1 MELTLRL
8 INRSGH
14 AGAPMEL
21 RMTSGAATLGR
32 ARDND
37 LVLDDPERVVS
48 GRHALIEVRDSGV
61 WITDTSRN
69 GTFLNQATEP
79 LPTHQP
85 MSLHNGDRLAIGAYE
100 LLVSIASST
109 PETAA
114 GDRDPFGD
122 LANSALP
129 GLSKPGPRT
138 DILDLLNAGGGAEPR
153 IDSLDAA
160 TPHLSDDPF
169 ADASPLDSRL
179 AAGRKE
185 APPKGVSHQTPV
197 ENVYFRPPEIQAI
210 PDNYD
215 ILNDVWAAP
224 PEDAPHS
231 GESASS
237 TPPDS
242 SPTSSS
248 AASPLETSAESFE
261 PQGPARSASAFEED
275 PFSRADPLA
284 PGMSPSPMQVP
295 RADARPISAAQPL
308 GQEARSSDTAAL
320 VDAFIEG
327 LGVAAG
333 ARVDQPEELMRN
345 AGRLL
350 RALAAG
356 LTLTMMGRAQFK
368 SELRLG
374 VTTIRPAEN
383 NPFKFSADPDDLLD
397 RLLFRPSPGFLP
409 AVPAAREAFDDIRAH
424 EMAMTAGLQAALRAL
439 LARFEP
445 AELERR
451 LTARSRL
458 EEMLPMV
465 RKSRYWDLFT
475 EAYEEVA
482 ADAAEDFMRLFGDA
496 FTKAYQEQIQRLD
509 QARNPQRG

>member
-8 INRSGH
+8 IDRSGH

-21 RMTSGAATLGR
+21 RMNSGAATIGR

-48 GRHALIEVRDSGV
+48 GRHALIEVRDTGV

-69 GTFLNQATEP
+69 GTFLNQSTEP

-85 MSLHNGDRLAIGAYE
+85 MTLQNGDRLAIGAYE
-100 LLVSIASST
+100 LLVSIASAA
-109 PETAA
+109 PETAKR
-114 GDRDPFGD
+114 DRDPFD
-122 LANSALP
+122 DIASSALP

-138 DILDLLNAGGGAEPR
+138 DILDLLNPGDAAEPR
-153 IDSLDAA
+153 SDSLDAA
-160 TPHLSDDPF
+160 TPHLVDDPF

-179 AAGRKE
+179 AA
-185 APPKGVSHQTPV
+185 APKDAHPKGASHQTPV
-197 ENVYFRPPEIQAI
+197 ESVFFRPPEIQSI
-210 PDNYD
+210 PDDYD

-224 PEDAPHS
+224 PEDVSPNDN
-231 GESASS
+231 SASS
-237 TPPDS
+237 APPA
-242 SPTSSS
+242 SPPPACPQESS
-248 AASPLETSAESFE
+248 ADAVE
-261 PQGPARSASAFEED
+261 PQRPVRSGPVSEDD
-275 PFSRADPLA
+275 PFSRAVPA
-284 PGMSPSPMQVP
+284 AQATSPSPAHTP
-295 RADARPISAAQPL
+295 PADARSNADTRPQ
-308 GQEARSSDTAAL
+308 GQEALGSDAAAL
-320 VDAFIEG
+320 VDAFVEG
-327 LGVAAG
+327 LGVGDG
-333 ARVDQPEELMRN
+333 ARVGQPEEFLRN
-345 AGRLL
+345 AGTLL

-509 QARNPQRG
+509 QARGRQRA

>member
-114 GDRDPFGD
+114 RDRDPFD
-122 LANSALP
+122 DVANSALP

-138 DILDLLNAGGGAEPR
+138 DILDLLNQGDGAEPR

-160 TPHLSDDPF
+160 TPHLVDDPF

-224 PEDAPHS
+224 PEDV
-231 GESASS
+231 
-237 TPPDS
+237 
-242 SPTSSS
+242 SPNDNS
-248 AASPLETSAESFE
+248 AASAPPPSPPRPSPQESSADSVE
-261 PQGPARSASAFEED
+261 PQRPARSAAVSADD
-275 PFSRADPLA
+275 PFSRAGPA
-284 PGMSPSPMQVP
+284 MQPTSPSPAHIP
-295 RADARPISAAQPL
+295 RADVHANVGKRPRGSEGLTSDSAAL
-308 GQEARSSDTAAL
+308 L
-320 VDAFIEG
+320 DAFIEG
-327 LGVAAG
+327 LGVG
-333 ARVDQPEELMRN
+333 DGVRVEQPEELLRN
-345 AGRLL
+345 AGTLL

-445 AELERR
+445 AELEQR

-509 QARNPQRG
+509 QARGRQRG

>member
-1 MELTLRL
+1 MELILRL
-8 INRSGH
+8 IDGRGDG
-14 AGAPMEL
+14 GAPTAL
-21 RMTSGAATLGR
+21 RMTSGAATIGR

-37 LVLDDPERVVS
+37 MVLDDPERVVS

-114 GDRDPFGD
+114 GDRDPFDDIAG
-122 LANSALP
+122 SALP

-185 APPKGVSHQTPV
+185 APPRGVSHQTPV

-224 PEDAPHS
+224 PE
-231 GESASS
+231 GEAHNDKSASRS
-237 TPPDS
+237 PPG
-242 SPTSSS
+242 PPE
-248 AASPLETSAESFE
+248 PLAKSFE
-261 PQGPARSASAFEED
+261 PQGPARSAPAFEED

-284 PGMSPSPMQVP
+284 SATNPSPMQVP
-295 RADARPISAAQPL
+295 RADVRSISAAQPL

-327 LGVAAG
+327 LGVG
-333 ARVDQPEELMRN
+333 KGVRVDQPEELMRN

-368 SELRLG
+368 SELHLG
-374 VTTIRPAEN
+374 VTTIRPAQN

-451 LTARSRL
+451 LTARSRF

-475 EAYEEVA
+475 EAYKEVA

-509 QARNPQRG
+509 QARSPQQG

>member
-8 INRSGH
+8 INRSDH
-14 AGAPMEL
+14 DGAPMEL

-85 MSLHNGDRLAIGAYE
+85 MSLQNGDRLAIGAYE
-100 LLVSIASST
+100 LLVSLASAAS
-109 PETAA
+109 ETTTH
-114 GDRDPFGD
+114 DRDSFD
-122 LANSALP
+122 DSASRALP

-138 DILDLLNAGGGAEPR
+138 DILDLLSQGNGAGPR
-153 IDSLDAA
+153 SDSLDAA
-160 TPHLSDDPF
+160 TPRLVDDPF
-169 ADASPLDSRL
+169 DDASPLDSRL
-179 AAGRKE
+179 AAVQKE
-185 APPKGVSHQTPV
+185 APPKGASHQTPV

-224 PEDAPHS
+224 PEHALQSDT
-231 GESASS
+231 SASS
-237 TPPDS
+237 APPS
-242 SPTSSS
+242 NPPPSSS
-248 AASPLETSAESFE
+248 REPLAESFE
-261 PQGPARSASAFEED
+261 PQGTARSAAAFEED
-275 PFSRADPLA
+275 PFSRADPA
-284 PGMSPSPMQVP
+284 AQATSPPPADVP
-295 RADARPISAAQPL
+295 RADARPTSGTQPP
-308 GQEARSSDTAAL
+308 GQEVLGSDTAAL
-320 VDAFIEG
+320 VDAFIKG
-327 LGVAAG
+327 LGVGDG
-333 ARVDQPEELMRN
+333 ARVERPEELMRN
-345 AGRLL
+345 AGALL

-356 LTLTMMGRAQFK
+356 LTLTLMGRAQFK

-445 AELERR
+445 SELERR
-451 LTARSRL
+451 LAARSRFD
-458 EEMLPMV
+458 EVLPMV

-509 QARNPQRG
+509 QARGRQRG